1 MKMKVNVIIRTDN
14 DQIETLNIR
23 GEYMETKNEHV
34 ISYIES
40 LYDNLIIVDKKTNIV
55 TVEKQSTMPK
65 QSYYSKLIFELA
77 KTHKCTIEVD
87 GYTTFVNVQST
98 TVTVLSTQK
107 QFIIKLGYEIEGV
120 ENKVEVIVEW

>member
-1 MKMKVNVIIRTDN
+1 MKVNVIIRTDN

-23 GEYMETKNEHV
+23 GEYMETDNEHV
-34 ISYIES
+34 VSYIES

-65 QSYYSKLIFELA
+65 QSYYSKLIFELG

-98 TVTVLSTQK
+98 TVTALSTQK